1 MDNKELRKMRVAAN
15 LCQWKVAV
23 ALGKTQGWLSNIELG
38 YVAPSEDVAKK
49 IALTIKT
56 LAATQKCE

>member
-23 ALGKTQGWLSNIELG
+23 ALGKTQGWLSNIESG
-38 YVAPSEDVAKK
+38 YVVPSEEVARK
-49 IALTIKT
+49 IAFAIKT
-56 LAATQKCE
+56 IADKQKGK